1 MIVEAVVS
9 LLVALVEGALSL
21 LPSAEPPGWFLDAG
35 SQWSALM
42 GQVGL
47 LGNWMPVN
55 LATTIVGAVLGSWV
69 IGFTIKVVRL
79 VLSYFTAGGGSAG

>member
-9 LLVALVEGALSL
+9 LLVALVDGALAL
-21 LPSAEPPGWFLDAG
+21 LPSAAPPAWFTSAG
-35 SQWSALM
+35 SQWSSLM
-42 GQVGL
+42 GQVSL
-47 LGNWMPVN
+47 MGNWFPVS
-55 LATTIVGAVLGSWV
+55 LATNVVGAVLGSWV